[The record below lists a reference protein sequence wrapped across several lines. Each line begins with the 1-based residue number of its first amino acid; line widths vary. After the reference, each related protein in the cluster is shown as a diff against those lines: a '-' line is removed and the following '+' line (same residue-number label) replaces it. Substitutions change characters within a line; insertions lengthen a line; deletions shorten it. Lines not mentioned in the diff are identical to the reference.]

1 MLEEKYFTV
10 LQEIVANPNTTR
22 KGLETKLQLSK
33 DQIKYAISKINAY
46 LNENELPSI
55 RRTKNGGF
63 IIDRSVINFIR
74 KDEEI
79 DKDMDLFYS
88 EDERIM
94 ILALL
99 LFNESLDLSL
109 EYFSYELKVS
119 KNTILRDLSKLK
131 EKLSIHS
138 IKISYSRIQGYSI
151 SGNELLIRDFI
162 KETLYHVNKM
172 SNGTQILD
180 GFSGATTQEN
190 SEMVQKLKRI
200 EKELEI
206 RFTDEQFRIL
216 PYFLLILF
224 NRIENGKFVKERTSE
239 EELDISKLTEVRLI
253 KEILSLEK
261 YGRRETIYISLQILT
276 SKIISA
282 KFVNETITKKLQKAL
297 NACIDNFEVKT
308 SIELKD
314 RETILNSLMY
324 HLTPAYYRIRYLIN
338 ENNELYEQEFLEN
351 VIARY
356 DFLNSIIR
364 DCFKPLEELLEVPLP
379 DIEIMYI
386 SLIFGSKILPQ
397 GKTDYPK
404 MKTAIVICPKGVTYS
419 QLMLSQLMDIF
430 PEVYFYEPVSH
441 RAFEKSNLK
450 VDIIFSIGHFHS
462 YDNCFVVQATM
473 TEEEKKQLRAFVFKK
488 VFGIED
494 RLNTVERIMGEISE
508 FIPNDKRAEVKGN
521 ILAILGDNSPIKHER
536 ISSSFENSTLRIS
549 DFLSIDRISII
560 DQVED
565 YKEAMVLAGKPLLL
579 DGSVTENYIQSV
591 IDTHDFD
598 DPYTILGE
606 DVAIPHALPSEG
618 VQKIG
623 ISLLIVRKGFNYSKD
638 QSLKLV
644 FFIAPI
650 DKKQH
655 NQAIIDI
662 LTIAESQ
669 EIISRLTNTDDKH
682 EVVKILKEI
691 SN

>member
-1 MLEEKYFTV
+1 MLEEKYYIV
-10 LQEIVANPNTTR
+10 LKEIVTNPNTTR
-22 KGLETKLQLSK
+22 KGLETKLQLTK
-33 DQIKYAISKINAY
+33 DQIKYAMSKINSY

-55 RRTKNGGF
+55 QRTRNGGF
-63 IIDRSVINFIR
+63 VIEQSVINFIQ
-74 KDEEI
+74 KDEDTQKSSE
-79 DKDMDLFYS
+79 LFYS

-131 EKLSIHS
+131 QKLIVHS
-138 IKISYSRIQGYSI
+138 IKITYSRIHGYSI
-151 SGNELLIRDFI
+151 SGNELLIRDFV

-180 GFSGATTQEN
+180 GFSGATSRERF
-190 SEMVQKLKRI
+190 EMVKNLKQI
-200 EKELEI
+200 ETELEI
-206 RFTDEQFRIL
+206 RFTDEQFKIL

-224 NRIENGKFVKERTSE
+224 NRINSGKVVKEKTYE
-239 EELDISKLTEVRLI
+239 EELDISKLEEVRLI
-253 KEILSLEK
+253 KQILLLDK

-282 KFVNETITKKLQKAL
+282 KFVNETITNNLRRAL
-297 NACIDNFEVKT
+297 NLCIDNFEIKT

-314 RETILNSLMY
+314 REIILNSLMY

-338 ENNELYEQEFLEN
+338 EKNELYEKEFLEN

-397 GKTDYPK
+397 GKSDYPK

-462 YDNCFVVQATM
+462 YDNCFVVQAAM
-473 TEEEKKQLRAFVFKK
+473 TEEEKQQLRALVVKK
-488 VFGIED
+488 VFGVED
-494 RLNTVERIMGEISE
+494 KLNIVERIMGEIIE
-508 FIPNDKRAEVKGN
+508 FIPREEHSAVKES
-521 ILAILGDNSPIKHER
+521 ILEILGEKLPIKQER
-536 ISSSFENSTLRIS
+536 ISHAFENSILRIS
-549 DFLSIDRISII
+549 DFLTLDKIKIIDR
-560 DQVED
+560 VVD
-565 YKEAMVLAGKPLLL
+565 YQEAMTLAGQPLLL
-579 DGSVTENYIQSV
+579 DGSVTTGYIQSV
-591 IDTHDFD
+591 IDSHDFA

-606 DVAIPHALPSEG
+606 EVAIPHALPADG
-618 VQKIG
+618 VKKIG
-623 ISLLIVRKGFNYSKD
+623 ISLLIVREGFYYARD
-638 QSLKLV
+638 HALKLV

-669 EIISRLTNTDDKH
+669 EIIDKLTNTDDKR
-682 EVVKILKEI
+682 EVFKILKEI